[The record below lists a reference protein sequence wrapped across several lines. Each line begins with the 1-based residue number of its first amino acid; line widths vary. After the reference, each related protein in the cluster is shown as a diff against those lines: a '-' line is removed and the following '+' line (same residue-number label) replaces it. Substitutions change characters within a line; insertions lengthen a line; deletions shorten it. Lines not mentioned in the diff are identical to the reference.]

1 MTTILPRPLDLP
13 EFPWD
18 QLASAKAR
26 ATEHPGGMCDLS
38 VGTPVDDTPAFIR
51 EALADASNAHGYPTV
66 IGTTE
71 VREAIVAWGKRRG
84 MVDVGMN
91 GVIPTIGSKELV
103 AWLPFLLGLGPG
115 DVVVYPRIAYP
126 TYDMGARFALA
137 ESVPADSLGELD
149 ADTRSRVKLIW
160 VNSPAN
166 PNGTVRTVEQL
177 REIVAQAR
185 EIGAVVASD
194 ECYAELGWGAWDEA
208 RGGKPVPSI
217 LDSRVCDGDFTGLL
231 AVYSL
236 SKQST
241 LAGYRAAFV
250 AGAPE
255 RMPNIINSRKHAG
268 MIVPAP
274 VQAAMIA
281 ALGDEAHVAAQ
292 KDRYRARR
300 EVLEDAITAAGGRIE
315 GSEAG
320 LYLWTTFGES
330 TWDSIGR
337 LAELGIIAGPGVF
350 YGEDGEGY
358 VRIALTA
365 SDEAVAKAAERLKAS
380 AAK

>member
-1 MTTILPRPLDLP
+1 M
-13 EFPWD
+13 
-18 QLASAKAR
+18 
-26 ATEHPGGMCDLS
+26 
-38 VGTPVDDTPAFIR
+38 
-51 EALADASNAHGYPTV
+51 
-66 IGTTE
+66 
-71 VREAIVAWGKRRG
+71 
-84 MVDVGMN
+84 
-91 GVIPTIGSKELV
+91 
-103 AWLPFLLGLGPG
+103 
-115 DVVVYPRIAYP
+115 
-126 TYDMGARFALA
+126 
-137 ESVPADSLGELD
+137 
-149 ADTRSRVKLIW
+149 KLIW

-208 RGGKPVPSI
+208 RGGQPVPSI
-217 LDSRVCDGDFTGLL
+217 LDPRVCDGDFTYLF

-236 SKQST
+236 SKQSN
-241 LAGYRAAFV
+241 LAGYRAAFI

-255 RMPNIINSRKHAG
+255 IMPNLINSRKHAG

-274 VQAAMIA
+274 VQATMMV
-281 ALGDEAHVAAQ
+281 ALADEAHVAAQ
-292 KDRYRARR
+292 KDLYRARR
-300 EVLEDAITAAGGRIE
+300 EVLEEAITAAGTALRT
-315 GSEAG
+315 
-320 LYLWTTFGES
+320 L
-330 TWDSIGR
+330 R
-337 LAELGIIAGPGVF
+337 LTCTCGPLSVSPPGIRLVAWRSWVLLLPGVF

>member
-1 MTTILPRPLDLP
+1 MTYGLNLP
-13 EFPWD
+13 EYPWEA
-18 QLASAKAR
+18 LAPYR
-26 ATEHPGGMCDLS
+26 ATAAAHPDGPVDLS
-38 VGTPVDDTPAFIR
+38 IGTPVDPTPQNIR
-51 EALADASNAHGYPTV
+51 EALAAASDAPGYPTTH
-66 IGTTE
+66 GTPAL
-71 VREAIVAWGKRRG
+71 REAIAEWFARRRG
-84 MVDVGMN
+84 VTGLSPEAIM
-91 GVIPTIGSKELV
+91 PTVGSKELV

-115 DVVVYPRIAYP
+115 DVVVYPRVAYP
-126 TYDMGARFALA
+126 TYDMGARFARA
-137 ESVPADSLGELD
+137 ESVPADSLDELD

-166 PNGTVRTVEQL
+166 PNGVVRTVEQL

-208 RGGKPVPSI
+208 RGGQPVPSI
-217 LDSRVCDGDFTGLL
+217 LDPRVCDGDFTGLF

-236 SKQST
+236 SKQSN
-241 LAGYRAAFV
+241 LAGYRAAFI

-255 RMPNIINSRKHAG
+255 LMPNLINSRKHAG

-274 VQAAMIA
+274 VQTAMMV
-281 ALGDEAHVAAQ
+281 ALADEAHVAAQ
-292 KDRYRARR
+292 KDLYRARR
-300 EVLEDAITAAGGRIE
+300 EVLEEAITAAGGRIE
-315 GSEAG
+315 NSEAG

-380 AAK
+380 ASK